1 MYTRRAHRAR
11 IPRRQSEGDAYALW
25 AARPTRARCARSSKL
40 FLTLAGGAALLFLA
54 ACHKSAVTPSVPAA
68 TNVPPAVPNIEY
80 FTAEP
85 QMLSKGQSSS
95 LRWSVKDATGVQID
109 NNLGSVEP
117 HGKHDITPQQTTTY
131 ILRASNAAG
140 SVEKTVTV
148 SVTSPPPPAA
158 TAENAGE
165 KAGMLASELQDLHF
179 DYNAGDVRPAD
190 QTLLQQ
196 DANVLKNLF
205 SVDPAVVVIIE
216 GHCDERGSAE
226 YNMAL
231 GDRRAAVVKG
241 ALVNLGVAG
250 DKLTTISYGK
260 ERPLCLDSTEGCHA
274 RNRRAHFSVA
284 Q

>member
-1 MYTRRAHRAR
+1 
-11 IPRRQSEGDAYALW
+11 
-25 AARPTRARCARSSKL
+25 
-40 FLTLAGGAALLFLA
+40 
-54 ACHKSAVTPSVPAA
+54 V
-68 TNVPPAVPNIEY
+68 
-80 FTAEP
+80 
-85 QMLSKGQSSS
+85 
-95 LRWSVKDATGVQID
+95 
-109 NNLGSVEP
+109 
-117 HGKHDITPQQTTTY
+117 
-131 ILRASNAAG
+131 
-140 SVEKTVTV
+140 
-148 SVTSPPPPAA
+148 
-158 TAENAGE
+158 
-165 KAGMLASELQDLHF
+165 HF
-179 DYNAGDVRPAD
+179 DYNAGDVRQAD
-190 QTLLQQ
+190 ATLLEQ

-260 ERPLCLDSTEGCHA
+260 ERPLCVDATEGCHA

>member
-1 MYTRRAHRAR
+1 MNTRRA
-11 IPRRQSEGDAYALW
+11 SLAL
-25 AARPTRARCARSSKL
+25 AAGT
-40 FLTLAGGAALLFLA
+40 ALLFSA
-54 ACHKSAVTPSVPAA
+54 ACHKSAVTPSVPAGA
-68 TNVPPAVPNIEY
+68 NVPPAAPSIEY

-85 QMLSKGQSSS
+85 QILGKGQSSS
-95 LRWSVKDATGVQID
+95 LRWSVKDATAVQID
-109 NNLGSVEP
+109 NNVGSVEP
-117 HGKHDITPQQTTTY
+117 NGKHDIAPQQTTTY
-131 ILRASNAAG
+131 TLRASNAAG

-148 SVTSPPPPAA
+148 SVSSPPPPAPA
-158 TAENAGE
+158 AENPAE
-165 KAGMLASELQDLHF
+165 KAGILASELQDLHF

-190 QTLLQQ
+190 RALLQE
-196 DANVLKNLF
+196 DASVLKNLF
-205 SVDPAVVVIIE
+205 SVDPAVVVVIE

-231 GDRRAAVVKG
+231 GDRRASVVKG

-260 ERPLCLDSTEGCHA
+260 ERPLCVDSTEVCHA

>member
-1 MYTRRAHRAR
+1 MNGRR
-11 IPRRQSEGDAYALW
+11 
-25 AARPTRARCARSSKL
+25 C
-40 FLTLAGGAALLFLA
+40 LTLGAGTACLFFA

-68 TNVPPAVPNIEY
+68 TNAPPAAPSIEY

-85 QMLSKGQSSS
+85 QTLSRGQSSS
-95 LRWSVKDATGVQID
+95 LRWSVKDATSVQID

-117 HGKHDITPQQTTTY
+117 NGKQDITPQQTTTY
-131 ILRASNAAG
+131 TLRASNAAG
-140 SVEKTVTV
+140 SVQKAVTV
-148 SVTSPPPPAA
+148 SVSSPPSAPAA
-158 TAENAGE
+158 ENPAE
-165 KAGMLASELQDLHF
+165 KAGILASELQDLHF

-190 QTLLQQ
+190 QTVLQE
-196 DANVLKNLF
+196 DASVLKNLF

-260 ERPLCLDSTEGCHA
+260 ERPLCVDSTEECHA
-274 RNRRAHFSVA
+274 RNRRAHF
-284 Q
+284 